1 MLFSVVS
8 VLFSVMACNED
19 EESVVS
25 DEENNDLEAKV
36 IVHQMNDR
44 DGSSLSK
51 RRKRYKRKRGVVY
64 LYNFDGD
71 SLEVHQTMKIS
82 TMDGSIMQEWLLS
95 DLDEKYFND
104 NDQLLVPNKNDA
116 TKTDYFY
123 KWKGE
128 LCDMPQGTWDDFV
141 RTESDEAESGFHVMN
156 VIDLQKI
163 KEIAGDFSDVC
174 DTLALKP
181 FGYYAPP
188 KFSNEA
194 SNFVYLWL
202 FPVASTRKYYG
213 MQANAESGCGV
224 LARIVPGSDSF
235 SEVYTNVRDIYA
247 RVRLVRDISAEQ
259 W

>member
-1 MLFSVVS
+1 MFVLFSVMS

-19 EESVVS
+19 DDSVVS
-25 DEENNDLEAKV
+25 DRESNDLGEV
-36 IVHQMNDR
+36 IVHQMNDS
-44 DGSSLSK
+44 DGLSLSK
-51 RRKRYKRKRGVVY
+51 RKKRYKRKRGVVY
-64 LYNFDGD
+64 IYNFDDD
-71 SLEVHQTMKIS
+71 SLEIHQTMKIS

-95 DLDEKYFND
+95 DLNENYFRG
-104 NDQLLVPNKNDA
+104 QKKVPNKNDA
-116 TKTDYFY
+116 TKMDYFY

-128 LCDMPQGTWDDFV
+128 ICDMSQGTWDEYV
-141 RTESDEAESGFHVMN
+141 RTVNDEAESGFHVMN

-174 DTLALKP
+174 DTLAFKP

-188 KFSNEA
+188 KFTNEA
-194 SNFVYLWL
+194 SNLVYLWL

-213 MQANAESGCGV
+213 MQANAENGCGV